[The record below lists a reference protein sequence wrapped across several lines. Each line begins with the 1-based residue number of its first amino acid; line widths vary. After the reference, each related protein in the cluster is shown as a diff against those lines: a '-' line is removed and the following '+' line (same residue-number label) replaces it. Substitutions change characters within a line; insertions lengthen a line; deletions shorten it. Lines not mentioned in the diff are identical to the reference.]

1 MYDYLLF
8 DLDGTLTDSKP
19 GIINC
24 LQYALEKLGKPE
36 PDGEKL
42 NCYVGPPLHKTF
54 EKITGDPEKAMVA
67 VGYYRERFATVG
79 LFENSV
85 YEGIIP
91 MLQKL
96 KAAGKTL
103 AVATSKPQPYT
114 DRILERYE
122 LTESFTVIVGSE
134 MDGGRSDKAEV
145 IAEAIKRLNIKEEDK
160 DRILMIGDR
169 QYDMIGAAKN
179 GIASMGV
186 GYGYA
191 EGDELEDAGAVYQI
205 DTVDELEKF
214 LLQR

>member
-24 LQYALEKLGKPE
+24 LQYALDKLGKPE

-67 VGYYRERFATVG
+67 VGYYRERFSTVG

-96 KAAGKTL
+96 KEAGKVL

-122 LTESFTVIVGSE
+122 LTEYFTTIVGSE

-145 IAEAIKRLNIKEEDK
+145 IAEAMTRLQIKDK
-160 DRILMIGDR
+160 DKVLMIGDR
-169 QYDMIGAAKN
+169 QYDMIGASKN
-179 GIASMGV
+179 SIACLGV

-191 EGDELEDAGAVYQI
+191 EGNELKDAGATYQ
-205 DTVDELEKF
+205 VESVKELEKF
-214 LLQR
+214 LLQH